1 MACGALASLSRM
13 RRGPCGPEFLTGGRV
28 SQPWSRRRSSSLR
41 HSWSFNLPFA
51 RVQSNRSEEHT
62 SELQSRLHLVCR
74 LLLEKKNKHRR
85 LPQDVNHPAPCM
97 SQLSPPNR
105 SPCVLLST
113 PTLHPLRVPVAI
125 ALLHA
130 LRCRDIPRPH

>member
-85 LPQDVNHPAPCM
+85 LHSSLRPSAIGVSRDPSCQDVGREQERQGALAISESAC
-97 SQLSPPNR
+97 SG
-105 SPCVLLST
+105 VT
-113 PTLHPLRVPVAI
+113 PQSCQHLHV
-125 ALLHA
+125 
-130 LRCRDIPRPH
+130 